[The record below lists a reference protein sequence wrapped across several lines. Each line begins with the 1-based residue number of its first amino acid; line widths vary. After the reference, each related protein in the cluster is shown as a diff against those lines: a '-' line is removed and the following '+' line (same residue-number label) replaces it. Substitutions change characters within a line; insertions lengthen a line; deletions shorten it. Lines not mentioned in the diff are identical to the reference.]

1 MSEFYFMPIDY
12 QSSSLTLYAFSAHRF
27 CACFPPLLLNIRH
40 QGAKM
45 KKSAFENTQADILD
59 RKQAENELKENL
71 QAFMR
76 TARDGF
82 HIINSE
88 GLLLEANQSFLN
100 MLGYDES
107 VVGHLHVD
115 NWHATDDREFVRSK
129 MAELFQQDT
138 TAIFETKHRRK
149 DGSLLDVEVS
159 VSIFRRDGEPLMFA
173 ASRDITERKAV
184 AMALTIANK
193 ELTFQNEEKEKRAAE
208 LAIANKELTFQ
219 NEEKEKRAAELAIAN
234 KELAFQNEE
243 KEKRAAE
250 LAIANKELQDSLD
263 DTVQAISIMV
273 EMRDPYTA
281 GHENR
286 VAELSVAIAGE
297 MGLPD
302 EQIHSIHLGG
312 MIHDLGK
319 IQIPAEILSMPR
331 RLTENEYNLVKGH
344 PQAGYDILKDID
356 FPWPIAQMVLQHH
369 ERIDGSGYPQGLK
382 GEAILLEARI
392 LCVADVVEAMSSHRP
407 YRPGMGIEVALNEI
421 KKNRGN
427 LYDAKVVDACLKLF
441 GEGRFKF

>member
-1 MSEFYFMPIDY
+1 
-12 QSSSLTLYAFSAHRF
+12 
-27 CACFPPLLLNIRH
+27 
-40 QGAKM
+40 M